1 MLGPIFYDQRQSIP
15 DVDSMSPSAGKPA
28 RFNALVNHHYYSIT
42 RLPVQPVTREDLCLV
57 HDRDYVDGVFDL
69 DLENGFGNRY
79 PRVPEAC
86 LWTAGSLVSATLY
99 APTDALAVCSPTSG
113 FHHAGHD
120 FGGGFCTFNGLMV
133 AAARYLQL
141 HPSAKVGILDCDVH
155 NGNGTD
161 DILARIPWLRERVVH
176 HTSGKYFQG
185 DADPDEFFLWLDEV
199 IGDLNAQQVDVTI
212 YQAGAD
218 MHIDDPLGGFLDDAQ
233 MRQRDRT
240 VFRKLR
246 GGLVWNLAGGYR
258 GGETIFN
265 DPVLQ
270 THLATMGEANASD
283 GARRRMFGKQGRQRA
298 S

>member
-1 MLGPIFYDQRQSIP
+1 MLGPIFYDQRQSVP

-28 RFNALVNHHYYSIT
+28 RFNELVEHHHRTIA
-42 RLPVQPVTREDLCLV
+42 RLPVTPATREDLCLV
-57 HDRDYVDGVFDL
+57 HDRDYVEGVFDL
-69 DLENGFGNRY
+69 DLENGFGNRD

-86 LWTAGSLVSATLY
+86 LWTVGSLVSATLY

-141 HPSAKVGILDCDVH
+141 HPGARLGILDCDVH
-155 NGNGTD
+155 YGNGTA
-161 DILARIPWLRERVVH
+161 DILKHDKALGRGVVH
-176 HTSGKYFQG
+176 HTSGAHFHE
-185 DADPDEFFLWLDEV
+185 DADPDEFFLWLDEA
-199 IGDLNAQQVDVTI
+199 IDDLNAQQVDVTI

-233 MRQRDRT
+233 MAQRDRS
-240 VFRKLR
+240 VFRRLR

-270 THLATMGEANASD
+270 AHLATMGEANASD
-283 GARRRMFGKQGRQRA
+283 VARRRMFGKQGR
-298 S
+298 